1 MTQSPDQAA
10 RLAERQNN
18 TGELLATNKTQ
29 REIGH
34 RWTVTGE
41 HGQVSYDLLGNHL
54 ALLDPAG
61 EVIDSMGRRHADEVR
76 ALADADDDQ
85 SVYELLAG
93 HYRTE
98 LAGGAR

>member
-1 MTQSPDQAA
+1 MQHQTVPDS
-10 RLAERQNN
+10 
-18 TGELLATNKTQ
+18 TGDELLATDKSLWF
-29 REIGH
+29 GGY

-41 HGQVSYDLLGNHL
+41 HGQVSYELLGNHL

-61 EVIDSMGRRHADEVR
+61 EVIDSMGRRWAVEVR

-85 SVYELLAG
+85 GVFELLAG
-93 HYRTE
+93 HYRIE